1 MKKSLSLLIV
11 LAMLFSLAGPFGSID
26 ATAASARYM
35 EYLDRGLVAMK
46 TNKGIYLSWRLLGT
60 EAYNSSFDVYRNG
73 EKIATVSTS
82 TNYIDT
88 QGAMEDEYYVV
99 GNSNT
104 SSTVKAFTSQSNYFD
119 IPLSQPPAAKLPDGS
134 YVEYTPWDATTGDL
148 DGDGVYEIIQRWDAP
163 RIHAGQEGDTGGL
176 ILDAYKLDGT
186 VLWRINLG
194 VNVRC
199 NTENIFTVYDYNSDG
214 VSEIIVKTAP
224 GSKDG
229 TGRYVTEA
237 SQNSAIRNADNS
249 VDYRSSS
256 WATILQGDE
265 YYTLFDGRNGKAL
278 DTIYYPFP
286 RGEGD
291 DFYIWGDNYGHRSD
305 KFLDV
310 VAYLDGV
317 NPHIVTWRGIYHG
330 QSAYGPGRTAVAA
343 YKIVNNR
350 FQFVADFDTQV
361 DGTQY
366 KGQGNHNITV
376 GDVDEDGKDEIIS
389 GGLCLDNDLSVLWCT
404 GRGHGD
410 ALHLGNYDPTTEGLE
425 YMCVHEESPYGMSV
439 INAKTGK
446 DLLHKDGT
454 GDTGRGIMANVGS
467 GGYYQVWGAGTYQS
481 NGGTNFSETPLSGQ
495 GYNFRIFWDG
505 DTYDELLDAAN
516 SSTNYT
522 PVVSDYNAS
531 TGSMQT
537 LFTAWDSETIN
548 NTKATVAMTADI
560 LGDWREEIVA
570 IRQDKKAIRVFVSDI
585 YTENKLYT
593 LMHDSQYRQQVVSEH
608 EYYNQPPHIGF
619 YLSGNND
626 SYDERDVKPNINVV
640 KYAGGTFDGATYIAP
655 GVLDEVKKP
664 DSRYLIDMD
673 GDYYPAH
680 YVLGWLGGSG
690 ELLNTKYTVSGRNG
704 GNGYVASGNVR
715 QSGVMRSWGLEPKDG
730 KFLVVA
736 SNTVWSG
743 SSSPYNA
750 NFNLSSK
757 GAVYDKGK
765 LHLDFAFLKNYS
777 SDGTKDRGT
786 NTAYIRLGN
795 EVVFYYD
802 PTALTLSLNGTVIH
816 TFASLDDAQK
826 WSELDCDIDITNG
839 TFDIDIAFG
848 DGGSYSSIVNVTAG
862 IPYNTINAEAHDGWG
877 CILLDNITLEAE
889 GIDDSYIYST
899 AGFEATD
906 HGPMTNGVIEMDLI
920 PFVVGDNVVGI
931 TSSTSSPA
939 AYGDFNI
946 IVRFTPDGIMDAYN
960 GSGYSSYESVPYEA
974 GKKYHLYIETKV
986 ANKTYSAWVT
996 DEEGNTYTL
1005 AQNYAYRASAPSATD
1020 LGKLTLIGGAG
1031 VGGSKFA
1038 AANVQ
1043 FYNSIKKTVTY
1054 IFTDENSKE
1063 VDRWVDGPRAF
1074 ETGSYAYNFP
1084 QGEVYGIINN
1094 KAYIVKSNSEQVYI
1108 VADDNNDEHTV
1119 TVQIV
1124 HENAVKA
1131 DTFADV
1137 DGANNDESS
1146 DMLFIGSSGVTNL
1159 PETNADGTSVV
1170 YNKYDH
1176 SVLNPRL
1183 PLLTFDVPENYEKG
1197 KAVTLNIYVA
1207 QANQN
1212 LANGKYRTNMLLAA
1226 NCVDVAVNENTGY
1239 KVASYV
1245 SQVPTDYVW
1254 SNENIEQVGGSAT
1267 DGKIEINKWLTIDV
1281 TEYVQNA
1288 DGDTVTFALYA
1299 PLAGA
1304 YVVDRESASPGG
1316 SFMGKAA
1323 YLSVADGES
1332 ITTSGMEKVTK
1343 NGSVVQNK
1351 ASFVVPVNSTVKFY
1365 APSDSGAYAV
1375 TNGTD
1380 SYTLTDNVTASVN
1393 PVAGNYYLT
1402 YRSADAIYSTAGV
1415 NEGFV
1420 TTSHGP
1426 ITNGVIDMDL
1436 TPILASGSLIA
1447 ISSSTSNPTW
1457 YGQSNLQIN
1466 FTAGG
1471 KIQAYN
1477 GSTGLMAETDIS
1489 YTIGKKYHL
1498 HIETDVTE
1506 ATYSAWITDENGNEY
1521 LLASDYVYRSSA
1533 AAADDLS
1540 KLLVIGDWNVEAG
1553 VLVAE
1558 NVVFENAVTKT
1569 VTYTINDEN
1578 GVYKTWSVGPKQFA
1592 LDEVLYS
1599 FPQGEFYYEH
1609 DGKAYILK
1617 SDTEQSYTVAND
1629 SNDVHNVTLTLVH
1642 ENAVLTDTFADSDA
1656 NNNNASSDMLFVGS
1670 QGVSDAPDT
1679 DDKGNATVTG
1689 SGYNMGAP
1697 RVPVLTFNV
1706 PESYEEGDT
1715 VKLKVYV
1722 AKTHT
1727 HLGAGN
1733 SMKLAANVVNVTVNE
1748 EAGYSV
1754 DAVASLENLSWSENM
1769 FRLPSGSNPGVDM
1782 NTWVTIDVTEFVAGA
1797 AGDTV
1802 TFSLYAPRAAAYV
1815 VDRESASGGGSYM
1828 GKAAYL
1834 EVTKVEKIAKSV
1846 VYTIKDENTV
1856 YETWTE
1862 TYEDY
1867 KTGDVLYDFPEG
1879 EFYYEHGGK
1888 AYVVKSESEQKYVVA
1903 DDNLTA
1909 FNVEFTLAQGN
1920 AVLYDTFATIDGA
1933 ENVNNTENLLFIGS
1947 AGVSDIADTDADNVS
1962 TVSDKCRNV
1971 GNPRIPLITFNMPV
1985 VEEGKAVKLNVYV
1998 AKANDTFFSGNNAVS
2013 MRIAAG
2019 VANMTVDENTNYDVD
2034 DYVDINNIIWSDNEV
2049 AHTGAV
2055 TWDASGQRGDI
2066 GQWITID
2073 VTEYVQ
2079 SATGDTITF
2088 TLYAPKAGLYIAD
2101 REKTG
2106 VGGEYEGKAA
2116 YLEIVDANTVTVYG
2130 ATKLTKMGNLVA
2142 GESVLVPVG
2151 ATIKAYEESKDIVAF
2166 TDGEKVYGT
2175 GTTGETPYIEVTCD
2189 MELSGAM
2196 VGVYPVEGA
2205 QVRIGEGVDE
2215 NGKVAEGSGLRFIT
2229 IVDMT
2234 DSLAAIEG
2242 AQYGV
2247 EVVAEGSTE
2256 AVVIPARKWQK
2267 EGEVYTSALTNL
2279 AESNFNRKFTATPY
2293 IKVDNQT
2300 FYGESVTRSIY
2311 QVAAGLLVNESTDG
2325 TDYDEDVINSAALYK
2340 VLNAYVNQTGIRL
2353 SVTSSGLT
2361 EYTGTGQ
2368 SAYSGEQFFEVISA
2382 ETVGENVYTITIK
2395 PSGSKTVIASYWQ
2408 DYIRINNNNSKIK
2421 SFTSLKENA
2430 DGSVTITFD
2439 YAAFLNK

>member
-1 MKKSLSLLIV
+1 MKKFLSVLLT
-11 LAMLFSLAGPFGSID
+11 LTMLFSFAVPFGSIT
-26 ATAASARYM
+26 AGAASARYM

-46 TNKGIYLSWRLLGT
+46 TDEGIYLSWRLLGT
-60 EAYNSSFDVYRNG
+60 EAYSSSFDVYRNG
-73 EKIATVSTS
+73 SKIATVSTT

-88 QGAMEDEYYVV
+88 SGTMDDKYYVV
-99 GNSNT
+99 GNGNT
-104 SSTVKAFTSQSNYFD
+104 SSTVKAFSSESNYFD

-134 YVEYTPWDATTGDL
+134 CVEYTPWDATTGDL

-163 RIHAGQEGDTGGL
+163 RVHAGQEGDTGGL

-186 VLWRINLG
+186 ILWRINLG

-237 SQNSAIRNADNS
+237 SQNSAIRNANNS

-376 GDVDEDGKDEIIS
+376 GDVDDDGKDEIIS
-389 GGLCLDNDLSVLWCT
+389 GGLCLDHDLSVLWCT

-410 ALHLGNYDPTTEGLE
+410 ALHLGNYDPTTPGLE

-439 INAKTGK
+439 INAKTGA

-481 NGGTNFSETPLSGQ
+481 NGGTNFTSTPLSGQ
-495 GYNFRIFWDG
+495 SYNFRIFWDG

-522 PVVSDYNAS
+522 PIVSDYNAS

-585 YTENKLYT
+585 YTDNKLYT

-626 SYDERDVKPNINVV
+626 SYDERDVKPNITVV
-640 KYAGGTFDGATYIAP
+640 KYAGGSFDAATYIAP
-655 GVLDEVKKP
+655 GVLEEVKKP
-664 DSRYLIDMD
+664 NSKYLIDMD

-802 PTALTLSLNGTVIH
+802 PTALTLSLNGNVIH
-816 TFASLDDAQK
+816 TFASLDEAQK
-826 WSELDCDIDITNG
+826 WSELDCDIDIKNG

-848 DGGSYSSIVNVTAG
+848 DGGSYSSVVNVTAG
-862 IPYNTINAEAHDGWG
+862 VPYNTINAEAHDGWG

-889 GIDDSYIYST
+889 GADDSYIYST
-899 AGFEATD
+899 AGFEATE

-920 PFVVGDNVVGI
+920 PFIVGDNVVGI
-931 TSSTSSPA
+931 TSSTSAPA

-986 ANKTYSAWVT
+986 SNKTYSAWVT
-996 DEEGNTYTL
+996 DEDGNTYTL
-1005 AQNYAYRASAPSATD
+1005 AQNYAYRASAPSAAD
-1020 LGKLTLIGGAG
+1020 LGKLTLVGGSG

-1038 AANVQ
+1038 ASNVQ

-1054 IFTDENSKE
+1054 IFTDANGNE

-1084 QGEVYGIINN
+1084 QGEVYGIINK
-1094 KAYIVKSNSEQVYI
+1094 KAYIVKSNSDQVYV

-1119 TVQIV
+1119 TIQIL

-1137 DGANNDESS
+1137 DGNNNDESA
-1146 DMLFIGSSGVTNL
+1146 DMLFIGSSGVSNL
-1159 PETNADGTSVV
+1159 PETNADGASVV
-1170 YNKYDH
+1170 YNKTDH
-1176 SVLNPRL
+1176 SVLNPRI
-1183 PLLTFDVPENYEKG
+1183 PFLTFDIPEDYEKG
-1197 KAVTLNIYVA
+1197 KAVILNIYVA

-1226 NCVDVAVNENTGY
+1226 NSIDLTVNENSGY

-1245 SQVPTDYVW
+1245 SAAPSDYVW
-1254 SNENIEQVGGSAT
+1254 SNENIEQVGGAAT
-1267 DGKIEINKWLTIDV
+1267 NGKIEINRWLTIDV
-1281 TEYVQNA
+1281 TEYVQSAN
-1288 DGDTVTFALYA
+1288 GDTVTFALYA

-1304 YVVDRESASPGG
+1304 YIVDRESASPGG
-1316 SFMGKAA
+1316 AFMGKAA
-1323 YLSVADGES
+1323 YLSVADGET

-1343 NGSVVQNK
+1343 NGSLVQNK
-1351 ASFVVPVNSTVKFY
+1351 ANFVVPVSTTVKFY

-1402 YRSADAIYSTAGV
+1402 YRSADAIYSTAGLD
-1415 NEGFV
+1415 EGFV

-1436 TPILASGSLIA
+1436 TPVSAQGSLIA

-1466 FTAGG
+1466 FTASG

-1477 GSTGLMAETDIS
+1477 GSTGLMSETDIS
-1489 YTIGKKYHL
+1489 YTAGKKYHL
-1498 HIETDVTE
+1498 HIETDV
-1506 ATYSAWITDENGNEY
+1506 ATSAYSAWITDEDGNEY
-1521 LLASDYVYRSSA
+1521 LLASAYAYRSSA
-1533 AAADDLS
+1533 TAADDLS

-1569 VTYTINDEN
+1569 VTYTINGAN
-1578 GVYKTWSVGPKQFA
+1578 GVYKTWTVGPKQCA
-1592 LDEVLYS
+1592 IGEELYN
-1599 FPQGEFYYEH
+1599 FPQGEFYYELN
-1609 DGKAYILK
+1609 GKAYIL
-1617 SDTEQSYTVAND
+1617 SSETAQSYTVASDGND
-1629 SNDVHNVTLTLVH
+1629 EHSVTLTLVH
-1642 ENAVLTDTFADSDA
+1642 ENAVLTDTFADNDA
-1656 NNNNASSDMLFVGS
+1656 NGNNASGDMLFIGS

-1679 DDKGNATVTG
+1679 DASGNATVTG

-1697 RVPVLTFNV
+1697 RIPVLTFNV
-1706 PESYEEGDT
+1706 PENYEQGDT

-1733 SMKLAANVVNVTVNE
+1733 SMKLAANTVNMTVNE
-1748 EAGYSV
+1748 EAGYSAE
-1754 DAVASLENLSWSENM
+1754 AVASLDGLSWSENM

-1782 NTWVTIDVTEFVAGA
+1782 NTWVTIDVTDFVANA
-1797 AGDTV
+1797 TGDTI

-1815 VDRESASGGGSYM
+1815 VDRESASDGGSYM

-1834 EVTKVEKIAKSV
+1834 EVTKAEKTAKSV
-1846 VYTIKDENTV
+1846 VYTINKNDGV
-1856 YETWTE
+1856 YKTWTVS
-1862 TYEDY
+1862 YEDY
-1867 KTGDVLYDFPEG
+1867 QTGDVLYDFPAG
-1879 EFYYEHGGK
+1879 EFYYEHEGK
-1888 AYVVKSESEQKYVVA
+1888 AYILKSEAEQKYTA
-1903 DDNLTA
+1903 EDDNIATH
-1909 FNVEFTLAQGN
+1909 NVTFTLVHEN
-1920 AVLYDTFATIDGA
+1920 AVLKDTFATVDGNEA
-1933 ENVNNTENLLFIGS
+1933 VNNTENLLFIGS
-1947 AGVSDIADTDADNVS
+1947 QGVSDIADKDADGVS
-1962 TVSDKCRNV
+1962 TVSALCRNM
-1971 GNPRIPLITFNMPV
+1971 GNPRIPLLTFNVP
-1985 VEEGKAVKLNVYV
+1985 EAGESQAVKLKVYV
-1998 AKANDTFFSGNNAVS
+1998 AKANDTFFSSSNAVS

-2019 VANMTVDENTNYDVD
+2019 VANVVVDESVNYDVD
-2034 DYVDINNIIWSDNEV
+2034 NYVNINDIVWADN
-2049 AHTGAV
+2049 AISHTGTV
-2055 TWDASGQRGDI
+2055 TWDTSGQKGVID
-2066 GQWITID
+2066 QWVTID
-2073 VTEYVQ
+2073 VTEYVKN
-2079 SATGDTITF
+2079 ATGDTITF
-2088 TLYAPKAGLYIAD
+2088 TLYAPKAGGYIAD
-2101 REKTG
+2101 REKAIAN
-2106 VGGEYEGKAA
+2106 GEYMGKAA
-2116 YLEIVDANTVTVYG
+2116 YLEVVDA
-2130 ATKLTKMGNLVA
+2130 
-2142 GESVLVPVG
+2142 
-2151 ATIKAYEESKDIVAF
+2151 
-2166 TDGEKVYGT
+2166 KVV
-2175 GTTGETPYIEVTCD
+2175 ET
-2189 MELSGAM
+2189 SGALN
-2196 VGVYPVEGA
+2196 VTK
-2205 QVRIGEGVDE
+2205 
-2215 NGKVAEGSGLRFIT
+2215 NGT
-2229 IVDMT
+2229 
-2234 DSLAAIEG
+2234 
-2242 AQYGV
+2242 
-2247 EVVAEGSTE
+2247 
-2256 AVVIPARKWQK
+2256 
-2267 EGEVYTSALTNL
+2267 ALKN
-2279 AESNFNRKFTATPY
+2279 
-2293 IKVDNQT
+2293 
-2300 FYGESVTRSIY
+2300 
-2311 QVAAGLLVNESTDG
+2311 NESFVVTENDSIRF
-2325 TDYDEDVINSAALYK
+2325 YSA
-2340 VLNAYVNQTGIRL
+2340 
-2353 SVTSSGLT
+2353 
-2361 EYTGTGQ
+2361 
-2368 SAYSGEQFFEVISA
+2368 
-2382 ETVGENVYTITIK
+2382 
-2395 PSGSKTVIASYWQ
+2395 
-2408 DYIRINNNNSKIK
+2408 
-2421 SFTSLKENA
+2421 
-2430 DGSVTITFD
+2430 
-2439 YAAFLNK
+2439 